1 MISEVI
7 LQIIFSIIILN
18 YLVDLL
24 SGVLNYKSFN
34 NKLPDNV
41 NDIYN
46 QKEYK
51 KSQEYKKENFKFN
64 LIASTSSFIILII
77 VLYNGYFGKLD
88 SIVRNYTFENEISP

>member
-7 LQIIFSIIILN
+7 LQIIFSIIIFN

-24 SGVLNYKSFN
+24 TGILNYKSFN

-46 QKEYK
+46 QKEYRSLKNIK
-51 KSQEYKKENFKFN
+51 KK
-64 LIASTSSFIILII
+64 ISSL
-77 VLYNGYFGKLD
+77 
-88 SIVRNYTFENEISP
+88 T